1 MLLPSRL
8 PHHAYTS
15 AGLLLRPVYVK
26 NEHATAAHA
35 GLEIFVDDEFQ
46 TGGQGTARE
55 GLSGG
60 AGVSLGAPVWAQ
72 LGSFEQTRKEN
83 VQQAGAWAGAPWHVL
98 LPFDVAVQIEKNG
111 KLCT

>member
-1 MLLPSRL
+1 M
-8 PHHAYTS
+8 
-15 AGLLLRPVYVK
+15 
-26 NEHATAAHA
+26 
-35 GLEIFVDDEFQ
+35 DDEFQ
-46 TGGQGTARE
+46 TGGQGAARE
-55 GLSGG
+55 GQSGA
-60 AGVSLGAPVWAQ
+60 AGMSSGAPVWAQ